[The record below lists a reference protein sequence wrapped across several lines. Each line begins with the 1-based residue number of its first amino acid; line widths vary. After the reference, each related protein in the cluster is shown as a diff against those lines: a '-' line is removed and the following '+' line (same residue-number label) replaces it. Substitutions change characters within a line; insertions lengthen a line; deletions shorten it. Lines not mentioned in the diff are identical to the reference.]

1 MFQCAGLLLASWA
14 PKTRTNYEVEWVQ
27 YCQDNNITNLSYA
40 TYEQA
45 MSFLAYL
52 FHKENSNSSVIAV
65 PWSAVSAIL
74 LLKEGKTFGESQEV
88 SKMLKE
94 IFKLRLTFPKYTVI
108 YDPDIILPYM
118 DALPTNTSLLLEDL
132 TKMLCTLLS
141 LLSGQRC
148 QTIASLDLKFSDQS
162 SGNFTFANINKP
174 LNTFYTKKMR
184 NYLSGI
190 VSVNIYIEQISLYYH
205 MPTLINQ

>member
-27 YCQDNNITNLSYA
+27 YCQDNNITNPSYA

-52 FHKENSNSSVIAV
+52 FHKENSVIAV

-94 IFKLRLTFPKYTVI
+94 IFKLRLTFPKYTVL

-118 DALPTNTSLLLEDL
+118 DALPTDTSLLLEDL

-148 QTIASLDLKFSDQS
+148 QTIASLDLKFSD
-162 SGNFTFANINKP
+162 
-174 LNTFYTKKMR
+174 
-184 NYLSGI
+184 
-190 VSVNIYIEQISLYYH
+190 
-205 MPTLINQ
+205 